1 MCNIKI
7 YVSPPHLPACF
18 TKKNEWAFFF
28 WKSLP
33 QYLKTIFDVLSWSLH
48 GKRILNS
55 CFCVSVFI
63 RRLQCL
69 LKLKLYY
76 LKRMNEP
83 SFFWKSLPQY
93 LKVIFYIL
101 KPPWKKNNKQPFSS
115 VKQLL
120 FLFFV
125 FPGRLRCLLKL
136 KLYYQKEWMTVCFL
150 FFHR

>member
-1 MCNIKI
+1 MSLLFLEKSSTVLKNYIWRIVLKPSWKKNIKQLFFCFCF
-7 YVSPPHLPACF
+7 YKAASMFVKVKTVLP
-18 TKKNEWAFFF
+18 KKNEWAF
-28 WKSLP
+28 
-33 QYLKTIFDVLSWSLH
+33 
-48 GKRILNS
+48 
-55 CFCVSVFI
+55 
-63 RRLQCL
+63 
-69 LKLKLYY
+69 
-76 LKRMNEP
+76 
-83 SFFWKSLPQY
+83 FFWKSLPQY

-150 FFHR
+150 FIHR